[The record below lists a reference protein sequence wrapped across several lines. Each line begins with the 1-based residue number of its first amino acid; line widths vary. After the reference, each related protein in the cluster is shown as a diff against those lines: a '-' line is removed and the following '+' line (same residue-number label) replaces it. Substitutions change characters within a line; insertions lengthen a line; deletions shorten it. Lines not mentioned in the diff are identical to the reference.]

1 MRKLSLTALTF
12 GSSLMLA
19 TLGCSSGGDDGKDKD
34 GTGSTASQELEVFS
48 WWVAPGEADALQ
60 ALVDTYKDEYPE
72 ARVSLYDNTSADT
85 WQDVLAAQISESPWD
100 VFQMSASDI
109 QNFTADH
116 PGDVLSVD
124 EIYEDEELADA
135 VIPEILEGVKV
146 DGVPHGVVTGVHRN
160 NSFLFN
166 MNVLGPR
173 DIEPPQTIEA
183 LLTACETLKADGVT
197 PVATTFQ
204 SWALR
209 IMFDEILAGTMGA
222 QGFYDFVTSGEV
234 PSDEA
239 TIEQITSA
247 VDTFD
252 LILTE
257 YVDVEKS
264 KGADYGWDAAAK
276 ELQGDDGTA
285 MMFHGDWAKG
295 YLVSLGNKP
304 GVDFG
309 VSGPPGAS
317 DLFVYGADMFG
328 LPATAPNPE
337 NALAFLKIVAS
348 KEGQVAFNLQK
359 GSTPMR
365 MDVADDLDEPGK
377 LALDNLINAK
387 VLMKGHP
394 NADWDAAFEA
404 YSMDGDKAAL
414 LDVYLTAT
422 P

>member
-1 MRKLSLTALTF
+1 M
-12 GSSLMLA
+12 GS
-19 TLGCSSGGDDGKDKD
+19 DDEN
-34 GTGSTASQELEVFS
+34 ALEVFS
-48 WWVAPGEADALQ
+48 WWKAPGEADALQ
-60 ALVDTYKDEYPE
+60 ALVNTYKGEYPD

-85 WQDVLAAQISESPWD
+85 WQDVLAAQISDSPWD

-116 PGDVLSVD
+116 PGDVLPVD
-124 EIYEDEELADA
+124 QIFEDAELADA
-135 VIPEILEGVKV
+135 VIPEILESVMV

-166 MNVLGPR
+166 LQILDEQG
-173 DIEPPQTIEA
+173 IAPPETIEE
-183 LLTACETLKADGVT
+183 LLAACEALDAEGIT

-222 QGFYDFVTSGEV
+222 EGFYTFVNSGE
-234 PSDEA
+234 PPADQD
-239 TIEQITSA
+239 TIDQITSA

-252 LILTE
+252 LILTT
-257 YVDVEKS
+257 YVDVETS
-264 KGADYGWDAAAK
+264 KAADYGWDAATAT
-276 ELQGDDGTA
+276 LHSGDAA
-285 MMFHGDWAKG
+285 MLFHGDWAKG
-295 YLVSLGNKP
+295 YLVNLGFDP

-309 VSGPPGAS
+309 VSGPPGAF

-328 LPATAPNPE
+328 FPAAAPHPQ
-337 NALAFLKIVAS
+337 NALDFLSVVAS
-348 KEGQVAFNLQK
+348 KEGQVAFNRQK

-365 MDVADDLDEPGK
+365 TDVREELDEPGQ

-404 YSMDGDKAAL
+404 YSMDGDKDAL
-414 LDVYLTAT
+414 LEVYLTAT